1 MADQSQQQV
10 IDRLRDTLRQIAEF
24 AEVLPISATVAL
36 AREVY
41 EDTGPAGEASDG

>member
-1 MADQSQQQV
+1 MSGTESQQQV

-41 EDTGPAGEASDG
+41 EDTRPASGGSS